1 MRGDLYNLSDAMP
14 ITTDIKG
21 AMRLFGFGK
30 NKMLEIANKANAKIT
45 INSRCKRYDVK
56 AIEDYLKGLKNKS
69 D

>member
-30 NKMLEIANKANAKIT
+30 NKMLEIARNANAVIEL
-45 INSRCKRYDVK
+45 NSRCKRYDVK
-56 AIEDYLKGLKNKS
+56 AIEDYLRGLKH